1 MDEKNYWL
9 GAQDCIRALRW
20 LNKSYEGR
28 MNLFGTEYIT
38 EIIDDEDAETIVTRV
53 QNEMNELS
61 ILNDIKVGDLVDIGH
76 GVSIILIKIDSLGR
90 RVSGFDKNGN
100 YYTVPVEK
108 VQYSHIHYDGI
119 ERFLGGDKE

>member
-38 EIIDDEDAETIVTRV
+38 EIIDDEDAETIITRV

-61 ILNDIKVGDLVDIGH
+61 ILNELRLGDLVNIGH
-76 GVSIILIKIDSLGR
+76 GISIILIKIDSLGR
-90 RVSGFDKNGN
+90 RVSGFDKHGN
-100 YYTVPVEK
+100 HYTVPVEK
-108 VQYSHIHYDGI
+108 VEYSCIRYDAVG
-119 ERFLGGDKE
+119 RFLGDKE